1 MNDELLFVR
10 TLDDLHKSINSKDEY
25 EVLRASALIR
35 QLFLDGGKS
44 LVDKIIRK
52 YQHKLEFEVIDHTPP
67 DIGIDF
73 LIWAVIDGIDPKSS
87 PPHLPLVRKKR
98 DSFFN
103 MIVAI
108 VDGHRYSISEIVKFV
123 ANVMG
128 GVHSGSLKDEKDK
141 NLVKLQEMY
150 IFSDINVALLFI
162 RSIGRIV
169 LESLIP
175 LQYLVLGLNRFEGSS
190 GIAIYLSLVL
200 IPLPDKDNFIL
211 DIGTEK
217 ARNRLSIFL
226 DFQDNLCLRFHDNNG
241 LRHFIQ
247 AGANDCAYRYGEATY
262 LSFQMTHSQGEIML
276 SIESG
281 GWSHFYIK
289 PSHVSMDIFQKF
301 HYVMGSDIFGTAETN
316 MSLMELCVFSKLL
329 TLEDQN
335 NMKDYLRRRIIEGYK
350 SSVHFQG
357 NQFLN
362 STNHPNFIN

>member
-200 IPLPDKDNFIL
+200 MPLPDKDNFIL

-226 DFQDNLCLRFHDNNG
+226 DSQDNLCLRFHDNNG
-241 LRHFIQ
+241 VRHFIQ